1 MSWIRNTVFKSEY
14 FIWMMLTKSN
24 VRYYSVPQGPAVA
37 GAATQVLMEQMD
49 KMSLFDGKAAA
60 AEGEEAAGDIGTA
73 LLKETGEEKDA
84 KDVNQKCELIECPAN
99 DLSEQDGQWPPINES
114 MYMSAIDHH
123 TEAERQEDSISD
135 RFCCGDIEEEEE
147 DGAGEPQWTWVSAGA
162 CFLDAERLPPSWFV
176 QTNNRAEPEVL
187 CILSSHHSN
196 VRVLFRIPSDLP
208 LPDTH
213 WHYGFGS
220 GLHKVGTNS
229 FSTLILIH
237 YGTFHKCFCTGTY
250 VNMF

>member
-1 MSWIRNTVFKSEY
+1 MSWISNTVFKSEY
-14 FIWMMLTKSN
+14 FIWMMLTISN
-24 VRYYSVPQGPAVA
+24 VRYYSLPLGPAVA
-37 GAATQVLMEQMD
+37 GAATQALMEQMD

-60 AEGEEAAGDIGTA
+60 EEREEEAAGDRGTA
-73 LLKETGEEKDA
+73 LLKETGGEKDA
-84 KDVNQKCELIECPAN
+84 KDVNQKCELIKCPAN

-123 TEAERQEDSISD
+123 MEAERQDSISD

-187 CILSSHHSN
+187 CILSTVVIILMFVS
-196 VRVLFRIPSDLP
+196 VFRIRNDLP
-208 LPDTH
+208 LPNPNPLLAIRIRIRTTQN
-213 WHYGFGS
+213 WQK
-220 GLHKVGTNS
+220 L
-229 FSTLILIH
+229 TLF
-237 YGTFHKCFCTGTY
+237 YPDFNT
-250 VNMF
+250 